1 MTRRIVI
8 VGCLA
13 GVSVIPVCFGAD
25 TKATA
30 KSPAAPRALI
40 NQYCSGC
47 HNPRLKSGGLSFD
60 SLDPANIAAN
70 PATWEKVV
78 TKLRAGLMPPAGA
91 PRPDEANYDALRV
104 FVQTELDKNAA
115 AHPDP
120 GRTEIFHRLNR
131 GEYQNAI
138 RDLLALNIDA
148 DKLLPADD
156 SSNGFDNMA
165 GTLRMSQSLM
175 ERYLSAARSI
185 SRIAVG
191 DTPPAV
197 ESRIYRVSSD
207 LQQHDR
213 IEGLPFGTRG
223 GTLIRH
229 LFPRDAEYEIKVEL
243 AGGRAGADSHQ
254 LEISLD
260 GEQVKLFT
268 VGQRRRTPGAN
279 AEKYETRLALT
290 AGPHQVGV
298 DFYRKPLDLLEQV
311 REPFQNPRVSGNDGG
326 PAGSMPEVASVT
338 IVGPYNDHGAGDT
351 PSRRRIFVCHPA
363 SPADEA
369 ACAKTILG
377 KLARRAYR
385 GPVRDEDLN
394 VLLAFSDD
402 GRKDGGS
409 FEAGIEFALRRLL
422 VSPEFL
428 FRIEADPPKTAQ
440 RSVGAALNLAETSTG
455 IYRLSD
461 FDLASRLS
469 FFLWSSIPDDELLA
483 AAEQGKLQD
492 PAALERQVL
501 RMLAD
506 PRSEALTQ
514 NFAGQ
519 WLQLR
524 NIDVVRP
531 GDPFSLS
538 FDDSLRNGLR
548 RETELFFDSIV
559 RENRSALELLTANYT
574 FLNERVA
581 QHYGIPNVLGSEFR
595 RVELPDDSPRRGILG
610 QASILTITSH
620 PNRTSPV
627 LRGKWILKNILGTP
641 PPDPPANVPALDDR
655 KTQAKVAT
663 LRDRLA
669 AHRAVEP
676 CRTCHAMIDP
686 AGFALENFDAIG
698 RWRVVDESW
707 NVLDTSGA
715 LPDGTKFQ
723 GAAGLRAALV
733 RRPERF
739 ANTVAEKLLTYAL
752 GRGLEYYDM
761 PAVRKIVTDS
771 APDYKLRSMIA
782 GVVRSYPFLMRRAGA
797 RPPENQVADAGVA
810 RPRQGESAN
819 VHH

>member
-1 MTRRIVI
+1 MARAARCASARDAITRRLTVI
-8 VGCLA
+8 AGCIA
-13 GVSVIPVCFGAD
+13 GVSVASTYLEAAD
-25 TKATA
+25 TK
-30 KSPAAPRALI
+30 PQPRAII
-40 NQYCSGC
+40 NTYCSGC
-47 HNPRLKSGGLSFD
+47 HNPKLQSGGLSFD
-60 SLDPANIAAN
+60 SLDLAKLGSN
-70 PATWEKVV
+70 PSASERATWEKVV
-78 TKLRAGLMPPAGA
+78 TKLRAGMMPPAGA
-91 PRPDEANYDALRV
+91 PRPDEPTYDGLRL
-104 FVQTELDKNAA
+104 FIQAELDKAAA

-120 GRTEIFHRLNR
+120 GRTEVFHRLNR

-138 RDLLALNIDA
+138 RDLLAINIDA

-175 ERYLSAARSI
+175 ERYLSAAKVI
-185 SRIAVG
+185 SRMAVG
-191 DTPPAV
+191 DLPPAV
-197 ESRIYRVSSD
+197 ESKIYRVSAD

-213 IEGLPFGTRG
+213 MEGLPFGTRG
-223 GTLIRH
+223 GTMIRH
-229 LFPRDAEYEIKVEL
+229 LFPRDAEYEIKIEL
-243 AGGRAGADSHQ
+243 AGARASVDPHQ
-254 LEISLD
+254 LEISVD
-260 GEQVKLFT
+260 GEQLKLFAI
-268 VGQRRRTPGAN
+268 GQRRRTPGTP
-279 AEKYETRLALT
+279 AEKIEVRAPIGG
-290 AGPHQVGV
+290 GPHEVGV
-298 DFYRKPLDLLEQV
+298 AFYRKPLDLIEQV
-311 REPFQNPRVSGNDGG
+311 REPFQGPRVSGNDGG

-338 IVGPYNDHGAGDT
+338 IVGPYNDRGPGDT
-351 PSRRRIFVCHPA
+351 PSRQRVFVCHPA
-363 SPADEA
+363 ASADEA
-369 ACAKTILG
+369 ACAKTILS

-385 GPVRDEDLN
+385 GPVRDEDLK
-394 VLLAFSDD
+394 VLLKFYDD
-402 GRKDGGS
+402 GRKDEGT
-409 FEAGIEFALRRLL
+409 FEAGIEYALRRLL

-428 FRIEADPPKTAQ
+428 FRIETA
-440 RSVGAALNLAETSTG
+440 RPDVARVGDLE
-455 IYRLSD
+455 
-461 FDLASRLS
+461 LASRLS
-469 FFLWSSIPDDELLA
+469 FLIWSSIPDDTLLN
-483 AAEQGKLQD
+483 AAELGKLKD
-492 PAALERQVL
+492 PVVLERQVQ

-524 NIDVVRP
+524 NLDVVRP
-531 GDPFSLS
+531 GDPFSLT
-538 FDDSLRNGLR
+538 FDDSLRHGLR

-559 RENRSALELLTANYT
+559 REKRPVLELLTANYT

-581 QHYGIPNVLGSEFR
+581 IHYGIPNVMGSEFR
-595 RVELPDDSPRRGILG
+595 RVELPADSPRRGILG
-610 QASILTITSH
+610 QGSILTITSH

-641 PPDPPANVPALDDR
+641 PPDPPAVVPALDDH

-669 AHRAVEP
+669 AHREVEP

-707 NVLDTSGA
+707 NTLDVSGA

-723 GAAGLRAALV
+723 SVGDLRAALV

-761 PAVRKIVTDS
+761 PAVRKIVSDA
-771 APDYKLRSMIA
+771 APDYKFQSMIL
-782 GVVRSYPFLMRRAGA
+782 GVVKSYPFLNKGGSG
-797 RPPENQVADAGVA
+797 D
-810 RPRQGESAN
+810 